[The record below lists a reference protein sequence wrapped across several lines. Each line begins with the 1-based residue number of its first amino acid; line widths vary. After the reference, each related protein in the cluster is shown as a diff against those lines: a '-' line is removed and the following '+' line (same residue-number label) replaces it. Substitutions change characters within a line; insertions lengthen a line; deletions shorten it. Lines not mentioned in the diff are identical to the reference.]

1 MADCNHDHQEDRA
14 TSKRLLWALGVIL
27 TFMVVEIIGGLL
39 SGSLALLA
47 DAAHMATDALAL
59 GLAVAA
65 QRFAARPANL
75 QLHFGYRRAQVL
87 AAFANGVVMIC
98 LLFWIL
104 IEAVR
109 RLFSPITVES
119 GLMFWV
125 AVAGLVANL
134 VAFMLLHR
142 PAERN
147 LNARGALLHIL
158 GDLLGSVA
166 AIVAAIVIGLTGL
179 MWVDPLLSL
188 IVVILIGFSAAR
200 LLKETSHILL
210 EGAPKDLDI
219 EALAKD
225 VASVSEDIQDVHNVQ
240 VWQITPQHPRVNLH
254 LSIDDAADITTAI
267 EQTKAILKEK
277 YGIRQS
283 TIQVDIGGACPDG
296 ELDQKAIQSA
306 TISKHPKN
314 REIVQPDTG
323 ATAMAATK

>member
-27 TFMVVEIIGGLL
+27 TFMVVEVIGGLL

-87 AAFANGVVMIC
+87 AAFANGMVMVC
-98 LLFWIL
+98 LLVWIL

-109 RLFSPITVES
+109 RLFSPVTVES

-125 AVAGLVANL
+125 AVAGLAANA

-147 LNARGALLHIL
+147 LNARGALLHVF
-158 GDLLGSVA
+158 GDMLGSVA
-166 AIVAAIVIGLTGL
+166 AIIAAIVIGLTGMML
-179 MWVDPLLSL
+179 IDPLLSL
-188 IVVILIGFSAAR
+188 IVVVLIGISAAR

-210 EGAPKDLDI
+210 EGAPKDLDVA
-219 EALAKD
+219 ALAQD
-225 VASVSEDIQDVHNVQ
+225 IESVSEDINDVHNIQ
-240 VWQITPQHPRVNLH
+240 VWQLTPQHPRVNLH
-254 LSIDDAADITTAI
+254 LSVDETANVSAAI
-267 EQTKAILKEK
+267 EQAKAVLEAK
-277 YGIRQS
+277 YNIRQS
-283 TIQVDIGGACPDG
+283 TIQVDVGGECPDG
-296 ELDQKAIQSA
+296 ALDEKTLQSA
-306 TISKHPKN
+306 TISRQAKN
-314 REIVQPDTG
+314 REMGQPEAG
-323 ATAMAATK
+323 VTAMAASK